1 MRKFLIATAAVVALS
16 AFGVGTADARSVHQT
31 NKIVAVNKIEVNISQ
46 SGPVAGNLA
55 EVYISSSQENDISA
69 DQSNTNSD

>member
-16 AFGVGTADARSVHQT
+16 AFGVGTADAGVHQT

-46 SGPVAGNLA
+46 SGPYAYNSA
-55 EVYISSSQENDISA
+55 EVDISSSQENDIA
-69 DQSNTNSD
+69 AVQSNSNSD